1 MTRKKR
7 LGLVAGLAA
16 LMALIP
22 STAGAQ
28 VLPPSASNNS
38 ARITA
43 SIPIGPGASLDVQF
57 RCAPG
62 TVTGSTFTL
71 TDPAPAFDTTTIT
84 LATPPGATTVPN
96 VCSNSVNA
104 TLTQIAV
111 TTTGSDGL
119 TSVAPGGATTLTVT
133 QSAAIPGSVF
143 VTGYRL
149 GLLPLGANT
158 IPINVQSKIEGAN
171 TTQGVQTTNLVGGSP
186 ADGSLTVTTTISD
199 PTPGDPGSGDE
210 SATDAAFN
218 VTFTPLNWTAGS
230 TGTILYRQD
239 SIVPAAPPPPPTC
252 ATAPALCPPPAK
264 KKCKKPKKLKKG
276 KCVKPKKKK
285 KKKKK

>member
-1 MTRKKR
+1 M
-7 LGLVAGLAA
+7 
-16 LMALIP
+16 
-22 STAGAQ
+22 
-28 VLPPSASNNS
+28 
-38 ARITA
+38 
-43 SIPIGPGASLDVQF
+43 
-57 RCAPG
+57 
-62 TVTGSTFTL
+62 
-71 TDPAPAFDTTTIT
+71 
-84 LATPPGATTVPN
+84 
-96 VCSNSVNA
+96 
-104 TLTQIAV
+104 
-111 TTTGSDGL
+111 
-119 TSVAPGGATTLTVT
+119 
-133 QSAAIPGSVF
+133 
-143 VTGYRL
+143 TGYRL

-158 IPINVQSKIEGAN
+158 LPINVQSKIEAAN
-171 TTQGVQTTNLVGGSP
+171 TTQGVQTTNLVGGNP
-186 ADGSLTVTTTISD
+186 ADGSLTVSSTISD

-285 KKKKK
+285 KKKK